1 MSGPAA
7 DVFDRFP
14 DGIVVCDP
22 DGQVVAANPRACLD
36 LVAMDTG
43 SVGVAAA
50 PLDDDGAH
58 VVVEFRQA
66 VARRSAPRRLRV
78 FAMGELCVEAA
89 DGQLSGDWLGQRPGE
104 LLRFL
109 VCSRG
114 RVVPTDAIAEA
125 IWPHVGAGATNTVR
139 QFVHALRERL
149 EPGRPPHAASAFVE
163 CRHGGYALRCDRV
176 WIDADEFEQQASQG
190 LRASAA
196 GERRLAVRCLER
208 AASLYRDDFLCD
220 EPYADWAF
228 VERERLRAVAHDVLQ
243 TLAELQRDRPAAT
256 AACLERLAE
265 LEPFDDDVQRQLI
278 AAGLRLGRKSRA
290 ARHYESFRVR
300 LRREF
305 GEHPDFELSEVIGA
319 QR

>member
-265 LEPFDDDVQRQLI
+265 LEPFDDDVQRQL
-278 AAGLRLGRKSRA
+278 RSGRKSRA